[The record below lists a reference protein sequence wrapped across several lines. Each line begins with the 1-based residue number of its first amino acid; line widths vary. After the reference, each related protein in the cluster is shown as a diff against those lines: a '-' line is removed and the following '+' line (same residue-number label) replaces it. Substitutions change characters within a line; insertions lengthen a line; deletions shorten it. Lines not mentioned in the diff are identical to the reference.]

1 MEEEIKEYKARRIIE
16 LSPKYSLHIVL
27 MKAKNGYSI
36 AFRIY
41 NNEAEFYSMNK
52 TLMFSIKEAISIK
65 ENLEEILGLIE
76 EES

>member
-1 MEEEIKEYKARRIIE
+1 
-16 LSPKYSLHIVL
+16 

-52 TLMFSIKEAISIK
+52 TLMFSSKEAISIK

-76 EES
+76 EEY